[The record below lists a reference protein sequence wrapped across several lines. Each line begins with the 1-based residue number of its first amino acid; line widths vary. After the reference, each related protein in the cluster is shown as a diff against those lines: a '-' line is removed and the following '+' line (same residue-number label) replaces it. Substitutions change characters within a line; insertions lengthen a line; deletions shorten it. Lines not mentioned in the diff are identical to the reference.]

1 MLMMTDPIADMLA
14 RIRNAVMARHDY
26 VDVPAS
32 RIKLEMVR
40 ILKREGFIKGY
51 EVRGEG
57 PKKTIRI
64 HLAYT
69 EKGEPLI
76 TGLQR
81 VSKPGLRVYV
91 KRGQIPRVYGG
102 LGIAILSTSQGVM
115 TGQEAWRRRLGGEL
129 LCYVW

>member
-51 EVRGEG
+51 EVREEG